1 VVLSRDQGGLREK
14 SKREKSMI
22 VRMLL
27 VKNEHLTETTQSSVF
42 VTVETRK
49 GFGRETDTTREIET
63 HGDTVT
69 QRAQQIETGF
79 VGGTEK

>member
-1 VVLSRDQGGLREK
+1 MLASDGAVSRSIFMQSDNALTCMALVLA
-14 SKREKSMI
+14 
-22 VRMLL
+22 
-27 VKNEHLTETTQSSVF
+27 ETTQSSVL

-63 HGDTVT
+63 HGDSVT
-69 QRAQQIETGF
+69 QRAQEIETGF